1 MTISI
6 PGEEESARPE
16 SDFKR
21 DMKSLLAV
29 VFPGHFLQFRGPGGV
44 LRLLAIAAFLY
55 GLGTAIRGI
64 SEGYAFASYDY
75 SVFYI
80 LSALPT
86 LLVAS
91 MAEQRR

>member
-1 MTISI
+1 MTIYI
-6 PGEEESARPE
+6 PGEEGSARPE

-44 LRLLAIAAFLY
+44 LRALAIAAFLY
-55 GLGTAIRGI
+55 GIGTAGLGI
-64 SEGYAFASYDY
+64 SEGHAFASYDY

-80 LSALPT
+80 LGALPT

-91 MAEQRR
+91 MAERRP

>member
-1 MTISI
+1 MSISSI
-6 PGEEESARPE
+6 PGQQESE
-16 SDFKR
+16 FMR
-21 DMKSLLAV
+21 DMKSLLAI
-29 VFPGHFLQFRGPGGV
+29 VFPGHFLRFRGPGGI

-55 GLGTAIRGI
+55 GIGTAVSGI
-64 SEGYAFASYDY
+64 VEGYAFAAYDY

-80 LSALPT
+80 LGALPT